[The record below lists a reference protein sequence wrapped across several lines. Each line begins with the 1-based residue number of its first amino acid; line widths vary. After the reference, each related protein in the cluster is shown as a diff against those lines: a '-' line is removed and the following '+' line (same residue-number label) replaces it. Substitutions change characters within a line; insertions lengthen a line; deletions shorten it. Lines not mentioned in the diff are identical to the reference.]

1 MYIRAHK
8 THTNITLGYP
18 TVHTHRPLLMCPIKR
33 KRVAKGLGNRRHC
46 EAAERITTATGAS
59 LVSLSLFLSLTISVS
74 IEGSP
79 ASHHYE
85 LVKMIHPPLLVAKL
99 SSSFNGVGENKCW
112 GLVPMADRFFT
123 FPAWFTE
130 GLRESQDPCWEVRG
144 LSHGAARGAF
154 NPLAVSLLL
163 STCLVIEQ
171 LQQFASH
178 GRPSLRFQIGYS
190 VLQEAY
196 GKCPKWCKK
205 KKYIKNSYSNVVMDY
220 RKYP

>member
-85 LVKMIHPPLLVAKL
+85 LEKMIHPPLLVAKL
-99 SSSFNGVGENKCW
+99 SSSFNGVGENK
-112 GLVPMADRFFT
+112 L
-123 FPAWFTE
+123 
-130 GLRESQDPCWEVRG
+130 LR
-144 LSHGAARGAF
+144 A
-154 NPLAVSLLL
+154 
-163 STCLVIEQ
+163 ST
-171 LQQFASH
+171 H
-178 GRPSLRFQIGYS
+178 GRPLLYISSMVHRGLEGKPGPMLGSPRAKPWSSQRRFQPIG
-190 VLQEAY
+190 
-196 GKCPKWCKK
+196 CKPAL
-205 KKYIKNSYSNVVMDY
+205 IHLFGY
-220 RKYP
+220 RAATAIRFTWPAIAPLPNRV